1 METLRTNPV
10 HILIRAV
17 VMLVGALM
25 LWAAPASVV
34 GIFIMLIGLVCA
46 IGGLTLEKTR
56 QF

>member
-1 METLRTNPV
+1 METLRTNSV
-10 HILIRAV
+10 HFLIRAV

-34 GIFIMLIGLVCA
+34 GIFVMLIGLVCA
-46 IGGLTLEKTR
+46 IGGLTLEKTS